1 MNEIEDILELT
12 NLNQILFQVL
22 LENED
27 LFLFLVTL
35 LYENIR
41 YIFYAFNIN
50 SDWQMIAIATYD
62 LQMYCTIFFSF
73 VLKRILMVKLT

>member
-62 LQMYCTIFFSF
+62 LQMHCTIFFF
-73 VLKRILMVKLT
+73 ICA